1 MFKEKCLVY
10 SSNESLDEDQ
20 VHKNDNNKLIL
31 FMTENT
37 SGK

>member
-10 SSNESLDEDQ
+10 SFNESLDEDQ
-20 VHKNDNNKLIL
+20 VYKNDNNKLIL